1 MNVVEGIQN
10 SQVRLLIENEARS
23 INIKYYFIIAL
34 GFETG
39 LRISDILNLKGYQ
52 VFNKVIKVIESKTK
66 KKREFTITK
75 PLQEE
80 IIKYA
85 KENELLFE
93 EYLFPS
99 SRNNKFRHLSRQQ
112 VWKITKDIESKLD
125 LHKFAPHSLRKSFAY
140 TVASENNIEIARRAL
155 NHKYTSTTLGYV
167 FSNTNFDQLIEQ
179 RPSTPTTEIK
189 TKISKTKKTTTIVI
203 SMSIIIIVLAILKSI
218 FK

>member
-1 MNVVEGIQN
+1 
-10 SQVRLLIENEARS
+10 VRLLIENEARA

-39 LRISDILNLKGYQ
+39 LRISDILSLKGYQ

-66 KKREFTITK
+66 KKREFTISK

-80 IIKYA
+80 IMKYA

-93 EYLFPS
+93 EYLFCS
-99 SRNNKFRHLSRQQ
+99 SKKNKFRHLSRQQ
-112 VWKITKDIESKLD
+112 VWKVTKDIEKKLE
-125 LHKFAPHSLRKSFAY
+125 LNKFAPHSLRKSFAF

-167 FSNTNFDQLIEQ
+167 FSNTSFDNLIGVHP
-179 RPSTPTTEIK
+179 RPEVK
-189 TKISKTKKTTTIVI
+189 TKIEKQKNTTTITI
-203 SMSIIIIVLAILKSI
+203 SIAIIIVVLVLMKLIYK
-218 FK
+218 